1 LRHIFTGRARAAFA
15 GALLLALL
23 TAAPVAAQEEGA
35 PRVVDEVIA
44 QVNDQV
50 VTLSML
56 KREMREAVDALA
68 RERNVSKEQAEA
80 EVNKRQSEIIAA
92 LINEQLMLQKG
103 KELGLAEDVEKQ
115 VNQRF
120 LQIMREQNFKTI
132 EQLEEAMRAEG
143 LDPATFRQSMRS
155 EFMKGQVLGEEVD
168 RKVYL
173 GLTDSEVKTYYEANR
188 EKFRKP
194 ETVTLS
200 EIFLSSVGRPD
211 ADVLARA
218 QRLVTQL
225 RGGADFAALAKT
237 ESERE
242 DQNGKRVAPESG
254 GKVGTFPVPEITNDT
269 IAAAIKNLKV
279 GGISDP
285 IKTEQ
290 GYIILRV
297 DERTPAGASTFDEN
311 KVREALTYERLPKE
325 RDDYL
330 LKLRREAYVELAPGY
345 RDAVLPLL
353 KLEPQKT
360 ASVASGDTKKDDKK
374 KADKKP

>member
-1 LRHIFTGRARAAFA
+1 VRALGGFA
-15 GALLLALL
+15 GALLLTAL
-23 TAAPVAAQEEGA
+23 AGAPAAAQEEGA
-35 PRVVDEVIA
+35 QRVVDEVIA

-56 KREMREAVDALA
+56 RREMREATDAWA
-68 RERNVSKEQAEA
+68 RERNIPKAQAEA
-80 EVNKRQSEIIAA
+80 EVAKRQSEIIAS
-92 LINEQLMLQKG
+92 LINEQLVLQKG
-103 KELGLAEDVEKQ
+103 KELGLAEEVEKQ
-115 VNQRF
+115 VNQRIR
-120 LQIMREQNFKTI
+120 QIMQEQGFKTI

-143 LDPATFRQSMRS
+143 LDPAVFRQSMRS
-155 EFMKGQVLGEEVD
+155 EFMKGQVFGEEVD

-173 GLTDSEVKTYYEANR
+173 GLTDSEVQKYYEANK

-200 EIFLSSVGRPD
+200 EIFLSTVGRPE

-225 RGGADFAALAKT
+225 RGGADFVALAKT

-242 DQNGKRVAPESG
+242 DQTGKRVAAETG
-254 GKVGTFPVPEITNDT
+254 GKVGTYPVPEITNES
-269 IAAAIKNLKV
+269 IANAIKNLKAGSV
-279 GGISDP
+279 SDP
-285 IKTEQ
+285 VKTEP

-297 DERTPAGASTFDEN
+297 DERTPAGQPTFEES
-311 KVREALTYERLPKE
+311 KVREAITYDRLPKE
-325 RDDYL
+325 REDYL

-353 KLEPQKT
+353 KLEPQKS
-360 ASVASGDTKKDDKK
+360 AAVAADTKKDDKK
-374 KADKKP
+374 KSDKKP

>member
-1 LRHIFTGRARAAFA
+1 MRHTFFVRALGGFA
-15 GALLLALL
+15 GALLLTAL
-23 TAAPVAAQEEGA
+23 AGAPAAAQEEGA
-35 PRVVDEVIA
+35 QRVVDEVIA

-56 KREMREAVDALA
+56 RREMREATDAWA
-68 RERNVSKEQAEA
+68 RERNIPKAQAEA
-80 EVNKRQSEIIAA
+80 EVAKRQSEIIAS
-92 LINEQLMLQKG
+92 LINEQLVLQKG
-103 KELGLAEDVEKQ
+103 KELGLAEEVEKQ
-115 VNQRF
+115 VNQRIR
-120 LQIMREQNFKTI
+120 QIMQEQGFKTI

-143 LDPATFRQSMRS
+143 LDPAVFRQSMRS
-155 EFMKGQVLGEEVD
+155 EFMKGQVFGEEVD

-173 GLTDSEVKTYYEANR
+173 GLTDSEVQKYYEANK

-200 EIFLSSVGRPD
+200 EIFLSTVGRPE

-225 RGGADFAALAKT
+225 RGGADFVALAKT

-242 DQNGKRVAPESG
+242 DQTGKRVAAETG
-254 GKVGTFPVPEITNDT
+254 GKVGTYPVPEITNES
-269 IAAAIKNLKV
+269 IANAIKNLKAGSV
-279 GGISDP
+279 SDP
-285 IKTEQ
+285 VKTEP

-297 DERTPAGASTFDEN
+297 DERTPAGQPTFEES
-311 KVREALTYERLPKE
+311 KVREAITYDRLPKE
-325 RDDYL
+325 REDYL

-353 KLEPQKT
+353 KLEPQKS
-360 ASVASGDTKKDDKK
+360 AAVAADTKKDDKK
-374 KADKKP
+374 KSDKKP